1 MNLNSI
7 FGAITLDL
15 RDAII
20 EKDIVIDSLSI
31 FGGIDIYVPK
41 NCKVKVKS
49 TPIFG
54 GVDIKNKEL
63 SDDGDITIYL
73 NSICI
78 FGGVDI
84 K

>member
-1 MNLNSI
+1 MQL
-7 FGAITLDL
+7 L
-15 RDAII
+15 
-20 EKDIVIDSLSI
+20 K
-31 FGGIDIYVPK
+31 GGIDIYVPK